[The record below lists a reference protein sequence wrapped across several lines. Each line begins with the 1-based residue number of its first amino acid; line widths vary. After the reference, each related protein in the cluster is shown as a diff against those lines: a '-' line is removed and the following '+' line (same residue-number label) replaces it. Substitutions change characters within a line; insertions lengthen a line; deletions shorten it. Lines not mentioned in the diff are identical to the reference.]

1 MAPNNPLT
9 RNDLV
14 GWLESGC
21 KPRARWRVGTEHEK
35 FGFRLDDLRPLAYE
49 GPSGIRAILR
59 SLVDLGW
66 TPQHEGEHLIALT
79 RGGEGVTLE
88 PGGQVEL
95 AGAPLQTVHQTCKEV
110 AAHLRQIRDVASGL
124 GVGFVGLGFQ
134 PKWGLDDIPVMP
146 KARYAL
152 MRRYMPTRGALGL
165 DMMFRT
171 ATVQANLDFGSEADM
186 VRKLRVSLALQP
198 IATALFAN
206 SPFRDGAPT
215 GLLSLRS
222 QVWTDTD
229 PDRTGILPWAWE
241 DGMGFER
248 YVDYALDVPM
258 YFVRRDHRYVDAL
271 GQSFRDFL
279 AGRLPALPGETPTMQ
294 DWDDH
299 LTTLFPEVRCKR
311 FLEVRGADG
320 GPWSR
325 LCALPALWL
334 GLLYSDSAL
343 DAAWD
348 LVKGWTPEERLEMRD
363 AVPATALSTPFRPAT
378 PTRAA
383 RSVGDLAL
391 QVLDIAEAG
400 LRARGRL
407 DGRDRDETHF
417 LDPLKEIAESGV
429 TPAEDLLANFE
440 GPWRGSVDP
449 LFRELAY

>member
-1 MAPNNPLT
+1 MSTHEPLS
-9 RNDLV
+9 RDDLV
-14 GWLESGC
+14 AWLESGC
-21 KPRARWRVGTEHEK
+21 KPAGDWRVGTEHEK
-35 FGFRLDDLRPLAYE
+35 FGFRLRDLRPLPYD
-49 GPSGIRAILR
+49 GPGGIREILLGL
-59 SLVDLGW
+59 SDLGW
-66 TPQHEGEHLIALT
+66 TPGYEGEQLVALS
-79 RGGEGVTLE
+79 RGAEAITLE
-88 PGGQVEL
+88 PGGQLEL
-95 AGAPLQTVHQTCKEV
+95 AGAPVQTVHETCSEV
-110 AAHLRQIRDVASGL
+110 SDHLRQVRGVASDL
-124 GVGFVGLGFQ
+124 GAGFVGLGFQ

-146 KARYAL
+146 KGRYAL

-186 VRKLRVSLALQP
+186 VRKLRVALALQP
-198 IATALFAN
+198 VATALFAS

-229 PDRTGILPWAWE
+229 PDRTGILPWAWQ

-258 YFVRRDHRYVDAL
+258 YFVRRNHGYIDAL

-279 AGRLPALPGETPTMQ
+279 AGRLPALPGQTPTMQ

-325 LCALPALWL
+325 LCALPALWM
-334 GLLYSDSAL
+334 GLLYPPAAL

-348 LVKGWTPEERLEMRD
+348 LVKDWTPQERLEMRN
-363 AVPATALSTPFRPAT
+363 AVPATALSTPFRPGRT
-378 PTRAA
+378 
-383 RSVGDLAL
+383 VGDLAV
-391 QVLDIAEAG
+391 QMLDISESG
-400 LRARGRL
+400 LRSRALL
-407 DGRDRDETHF
+407 DGRGRDETHF
-417 LDPLKEIAESGV
+417 LEPLREIADSGV

-440 GPWRGSVDP
+440 GPWAGSVDP

>member
-1 MAPNNPLT
+1 MSETSDSSTGKAMPT
-9 RNDLV
+9 
-14 GWLESGC
+14 
-21 KPRARWRVGTEHEK
+21 
-35 FGFRLDDLRPLAYE
+35 DDL
-49 GPSGIRAILR
+49 
-59 SLVDLGW
+59 
-66 TPQHEGEHLIALT
+66 TPK
-79 RGGEGVTLE
+79 
-88 PGGQVEL
+88 PG
-95 AGAPLQTVHQTCKEV
+95 QT
-110 AAHLRQIRDVASGL
+110 
-124 GVGFVGLGFQ
+124 
-134 PKWGLDDIPVMP
+134 
-146 KARYAL
+146 
-152 MRRYMPTRGALGL
+152 
-165 DMMFRT
+165 
-171 ATVQANLDFGSEADM
+171 
-186 VRKLRVSLALQP
+186 
-198 IATALFAN
+198 
-206 SPFRDGAPT
+206 
-215 GLLSLRS
+215 
-222 QVWTDTD
+222 
-229 PDRTGILPWAWE
+229 
-241 DGMGFER
+241 
-248 YVDYALDVPM
+248 
-258 YFVRRDHRYVDAL
+258 
-271 GQSFRDFL
+271 SFRDFL

-311 FLEVRGADG
+311 FLEVRVASG